1 MYTGRILLGSRPAYL
16 PALQSARIEMGLN
29 LKAAKALG
37 IEVPTATRPLFV
49 ATRLADKPEP
59 ARSMLRRCRDP
70 PAMWDAGRRAS

>member
-1 MYTGRILLGSRPAYL
+1 
-16 PALQSARIEMGLN
+16 MGLN

-49 ATRLADKPEP
+49 ATQLADKPEP